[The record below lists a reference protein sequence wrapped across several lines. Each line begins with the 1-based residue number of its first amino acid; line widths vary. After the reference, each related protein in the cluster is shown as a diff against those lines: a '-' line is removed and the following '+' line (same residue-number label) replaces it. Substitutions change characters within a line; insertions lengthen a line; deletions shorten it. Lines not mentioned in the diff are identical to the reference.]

1 MLGVA
6 GDDDLSAVLAH
17 GLLGNLHVIQ
27 SVLALLA
34 SDRVAVDERPQL
46 HAMAESQIELM
57 VDVLRDMARG
67 LPADVVAFLDS
78 QRTQR

>member
-1 MLGVA
+1 MA
-6 GDDDLSAVLAH
+6 TDDDLSAVLAH

-34 SDRVAVDERPQL
+34 SDRVSVEERPNLQ
-46 HAMAESQIELM
+46 AMAEAQIELM

-67 LPADVVAFLDS
+67 LPADVVEFLDQ
-78 QRTQR
+78 QRSAH